1 MTTRERSRIV
11 AAKGVAM
18 KFISVRE
25 LRNNP
30 GSVWSDLREQ
40 DLVLTSN
47 GKPVGILLGTG
58 EEEFGET
65 LESVRR
71 VRAMQA
77 VSRMR
82 RRAAESGLDRLSPDE
97 VQAEVKAVRRSR

>member
-1 MTTRERSRIV
+1 
-11 AAKGVAM
+11 M

-30 GSVWSDLREQ
+30 GTVWEELREQ

-47 GKPVGILLGTG
+47 GKPIGILLGVG
-58 EEEFGET
+58 EENLGET

-71 VRAMQA
+71 IRASQA

-82 RRAAESGLDRLSPDE
+82 RHAAENSLDRLSPEEVEAE
-97 VQAEVKAVRRSR
+97 VQAVRRSR

>member
-1 MTTRERSRIV
+1 
-11 AAKGVAM
+11 M

-30 GSVWSDLREQ
+30 GDVWEKLHEE

-47 GKPVGILLGTG
+47 GKPVGILLGVA
-58 EEEFGET
+58 EEDLGDA

-71 VRAMQA
+71 ARAMQA

-82 RRAAESGLDRLSPDE
+82 RRAAESGLDRLAPEEVEAE
-97 VQAEVKAVRRSR
+97 VQAVRRSR

>member
-1 MTTRERSRIV
+1 
-11 AAKGVAM
+11 M

-30 GSVWSDLREQ
+30 GEVWEKLHEE

-47 GKPVGILLGTG
+47 GKPVGILLGVA
-58 EEEFGET
+58 EEDLGDA

-71 VRAMQA
+71 ARAMQA

-82 RRAAESGLDRLSPDE
+82 RRAAENGLDRLAPEEVEAE
-97 VQAEVKAVRRSR
+97 VQAVRRSR

>member
-1 MTTRERSRIV
+1 
-11 AAKGVAM
+11 M
-18 KFISVRE
+18 KFVSVRE

-30 GSVWSDLREQ
+30 GAVWAELREQ
-40 DLVLTSN
+40 DLVLTFN
-47 GKPVGILLGTG
+47 GKPVGILLSTD
-58 EEEFGET
+58 EEEFGEA

-82 RRAAESGLDRLSPDE
+82 RHVAHQHPRP
-97 VQAEVKAVRRSR
+97 SRPFSDPGSAQPLPKR

>member
-1 MTTRERSRIV
+1 
-11 AAKGVAM
+11 M

-30 GSVWSDLREQ
+30 GEVWEELREQ

-47 GKPVGILLGTG
+47 GKPVGILLGVA
-58 EEEFGET
+58 EEELGET

-82 RRAAESGLDRLSPDE
+82 RRAAESGLDRLAPDE
-97 VQAEVKAVRRSR
+97 IEAEVRAVRRSR